1 MKMLHSD
8 YAEILLE
15 RQLAATDWI
24 IEAPPVGCDL
34 TEVTEY
40 RRKLVDIKTRQS
52 WGELWSVVTPRFR
65 KPDETVRT
73 V

>member
-1 MKMLHSD
+1 MLRPD
-8 YAEILLE
+8 YAKILLE

-24 IEAPPVGCDL
+24 TEAPPPGCDL

-40 RRKLVDIKTRQS
+40 RRKLADIKTRRS
-52 WGELWSVVTPRFR
+52 WDELWSVVTPTFR
-65 KPDETVRT
+65 KLDGSART